1 MVNAISEGA
10 SLAGELTAAATGAI
24 SFLDAVFSRVDA
36 IKRRNLSAENYLRAY
51 YFEVVGNLELLEVV
65 NTKKFRDLEVNSP
78 LFGKFISRLDT
89 EIGATILFTEN
100 LDEKSC
106 LYRLLKSKGRMDN
119 RSRMLTTYSKGLE
132 SDYRGKIL
140 YENVL
145 QAISFTVVKIEVLRR
160 LSGADEDEREYL
172 NKISLEKRVVNIRER
187 FLMIKNV
194 MDRLEGVR
202 ELSR

>member
-1 MVNAISEGA
+1 MTDVHRQTDRQTE
-10 SLAGELTAAATGAI
+10 
-24 SFLDAVFSRVDA
+24 VDQ
-36 IKRRNLSAENYLRAY
+36 
-51 YFEVVGNLELLEVV
+51 
-65 NTKKFRDLEVNSP
+65 
-78 LFGKFISRLDT
+78 
-89 EIGATILFTEN
+89 
-100 LDEKSC
+100 
-106 LYRLLKSKGRMDN
+106 
-119 RSRMLTTYSKGLE
+119 